1 MAGRTR
7 CREVV
12 GIAVLLFGAKKC
24 TTHLVRSYLKN
35 FRFFS
40 ENNFVDLELN
50 ANVKQ
55 RNKTV
60 KCFWSLINGTTL
72 INARRTPLR
81 LFDCD
86 FLSVFYSFFPDV
98 LCLIFVHVSLL
109 IISGLRLRAYE
120 YVCACVWICE
130 CMSLS
135 FFALASLSSD
145 FFL

>member
-1 MAGRTR
+1 MAGRTW

-55 RNKTV
+55 RIKTV
-60 KCFWSLINGTTL
+60 KYFWSLINGTTF
-72 INARRTPLR
+72 INARRTLLG

-86 FLSVFYSFFPDV
+86 FLSVSYLFFPDV
-98 LCLIFVHVSLL
+98 LCLIFVQVSLL
-109 IISGLRLRAYE
+109 IISGLRLRACVYMC
-120 YVCACVWICE
+120 VCV
-130 CMSLS
+130 
-135 FFALASLSSD
+135 
-145 FFL
+145 